1 MMGIKNKAVGFTVIE
16 MLIVIVVIA
25 ILATLL
31 ILSWTGIRQKAQVAV
46 AQDDMHAV
54 AQTAEVFRITYDRSP
69 ITASD
74 FSTILQQSHVYDSTR
89 TPAKSYAICADA
101 NGYAFVAWNPV
112 VNGFKN
118 GDVLYLYASS
128 SGQQLYQLTNSSLS
142 ANDQIG
148 KICTQVYS
156 TAVFNAWTYNLP

>member
-1 MMGIKNKAVGFTVIE
+1 MTGIKNRGQGFSVIE

-25 ILATLL
+25 ILATLV
-31 ILSWTGIRQKAQVAV
+31 IISWTGIQQKARVAV

-54 AQTAEVFRITYDRSP
+54 AQSAEVFRVTYDRAP

-74 FSTILQQSHVYDSTR
+74 FSAILQQARVYDSTR

-112 VNGFKN
+112 VQGYKN
-118 GDVLYLYASS
+118 GDLLYLYASS
-128 SGQQLYQLTNSSLS
+128 SGQQIYQLTNSSLS
-142 ANDQIG
+142 ANDQLG

-156 TAVFNAWTYNLP
+156 TAVFDSWTYNLP

>member
-1 MMGIKNKAVGFTVIE
+1 MMGIKNKTTGFTVIE
-16 MLIVIVVIA
+16 MLIVIVVLA

-54 AQTAEVFRITYDRSP
+54 AQSAEVFRVTYDRAP
-69 ITASD
+69 INATD
-74 FSTILQQSHVYDSTR
+74 FSSILQSAHVYDSTR

-112 VNGFKN
+112 INGFKN
-118 GDVLYLYASS
+118 GDLLYLYASS

-156 TAVFNAWTYNLP
+156 TAVFNAWTYNIP